1 MNFLP
6 ITESNGTQFD
16 IFSLLL
22 KNRIIFVNGPI
33 NDAVSGVVIAQLLY
47 LDAQSAKDEI
57 CIYINSPGGSVTA
70 GLAIYD
76 TIRHVKAPV
85 HTIGMGI
92 AASAASLILASGDRR
107 SLLEHTKVMIHQPLV
122 SGEFGGKETDIKIIA
137 DELTAVR
144 HTIAGLLAKHCK
156 KDAAQ
161 VEKDI
166 ENDRYMSA
174 EQALE
179 YGICDEIING
189 D

>member
-1 MNFLP
+1 
-6 ITESNGTQFD
+6 
-16 IFSLLL
+16 
-22 KNRIIFVNGPI
+22 
-33 NDAVSGVVIAQLLY
+33 
-47 LDAQSAKDEI
+47 
-57 CIYINSPGGSVTA
+57 
-70 GLAIYD
+70 
-76 TIRHVKAPV
+76 
-85 HTIGMGI
+85 
-92 AASAASLILASGDRR
+92 
-107 SLLEHTKVMIHQPLV
+107 MIHQPLV